1 MQLNSNSIKSSSQID
16 SQTINSLNS
25 FNKYR
30 LSFGNKIHEIHS
42 NKRKNKSLGREFS
55 DVGLTNP
62 ANWKYRFG
70 DAYDRSSRTHL
81 GRRELAAK
89 RRNRLK
95 HEVEEQIT
103 RELSDE
109 QSI

>member
-1 MQLNSNSIKSSSQID
+1 MSKTYNSKHNFNKNFEVDEVNAYIKS
-16 SQTINSLNS
+16 T
-25 FNKYR
+25 R
-30 LSFGNKIHEIHS
+30 HP
-42 NKRKNKSLGREFS
+42 NKRKNKALGREFS

-95 HEVEEQIT
+95 NEVEEQIN
-103 RELSDE
+103 REIGDE
-109 QSI
+109 